1 MLYDPSYHVLEV
13 RIDANFAV
21 QRPAS
26 RVCVSQCRFWQS
38 QYSTSFSLRKFVQK
52 WLSNSICIEWNL
64 YSTRTQGQVCQVDH
78 SIMMNYIECCR
89 VSSIKSK
96 TPNFRV
102 HAVSTA
108 LNRFKLTDP
117 SIVDPPDSRKP
128 ISPPHLRKLGGLR
141 GVRIPSTVDL
151 SQVLLIHYTS
161 EVGSGTNRPWRGYGG
176 YGYDWYG
183 YTWARPTVKPSTC
196 HNHS

>member
-1 MLYDPSYHVLEV
+1 MINLKQICGKKLLEYRNANAYFTHLVVPKNVV
-13 RIDANFAV
+13 RPLISCSGGQGRYKFRGPV
-21 QRPAS
+21 S

-52 WLSNSICIEWNL
+52 WLSNSICIELNL
-64 YSTRTQGQVCQVDH
+64 YSTRTQGQVCRVDH
-78 SIMMNYIECCR
+78 SIMTNYIECCR

-96 TPNFRV
+96 TSNFRV

-108 LNRFKLTDP
+108 LNRLKLTDP

-161 EVGSGTNRPWRGYGG
+161 EVGSGTNRP
-176 YGYDWYG
+176 
-183 YTWARPTVKPSTC
+183 
-196 HNHS
+196 